1 MFENKFSLLFNTKK
15 ISRPEVIKAIYNK
28 HPELQKDIVALSI
41 LKDPI
46 LLSNMQNPDTVR
58 KMAEHHRILV
68 DAAEDI
74 CKALKSVKTTN
85 VEPIAVQPNFDQDF
99 SDSSSSSSEGTSPRQ
114 ASTSIAAGR
123 RITSE
128 LLRRS
133 LAAASAQ
140 SNENSLAN
148 ISQRNLSQELS
159 PSTSSSSVPSS
170 SGRRNIISSSMF
182 LDAMNDVRFALL
194 NKSSFS

>member
-1 MFENKFSLLFNTKK
+1 M
-15 ISRPEVIKAIYNK
+15 
-28 HPELQKDIVALSI
+28 ALSI

-46 LLSNMQNPDTVR
+46 LLSNMQSPETVR
-58 KMAEHHRILV
+58 KMAENHRILV

-74 CKALKSVKTTN
+74 CKALKSVKTAH
-85 VEPIAVQPNFDQDF
+85 VEPVVVNFDQDF

-114 ASTSIAAGR
+114 ASTSSAVGR

-128 LLRRS
+128 HLRRS
-133 LAAASAQ
+133 IAAASAQ

-159 PSTSSSSVPSS
+159 PSTSSSTVPSS
-170 SGRRNIISSSMF
+170 SATAGRRNIISSSMF
-182 LDAMNDVRFALL
+182 LDAMNEV
-194 NKSSFS
+194 